1 MKLKYFIFLLFFGML
16 FAYGCKEPE
25 ARKPIYKSSGSFM
38 KESIIRNKKLIVAE
52 EKAIDSIIKS
62 NPEKKYLA
70 SEKGYWYTYEIQNQL
85 DTLRPKRG
93 DVAFFD
99 YEIFDLKGNIIYTA
113 LELRPQN
120 YLVDKQEIMIG
131 LRDGIKLMRKNEK
144 VSFLFPSH
152 IAYGYLGDKNR
163 IGSNV
168 PIICTVTL
176 TDFKKESVI
185 KNNNNSS
192 NQ

>member
-1 MKLKYFIFLLFFGML
+1 MGNGNASK
-16 FAYGCKEPE
+16 
-25 ARKPIYKSSGSFM
+25 
-38 KESIIRNKKLIVAE
+38 
-52 EKAIDSIIKS
+52 IDQQRSWDRVNAVI
-62 NPEKKYLA
+62 
-70 SEKGYWYTYEIQNQL
+70 
-85 DTLRPKRG
+85 
-93 DVAFFD
+93 
-99 YEIFDLKGNIIYTA
+99 
-113 LELRPQN
+113 N

-176 TDFKKESVI
+176 TDFKKESII

>member
-1 MKLKYFIFLLFFGML
+1 MKLNYFTFLLFFGML
-16 FAYGCKEPE
+16 FAYSCKEPE
-25 ARKPIYKSSGSFM
+25 ARKPVYKSSGSFM
-38 KESIIRNKKLIVAE
+38 KESIVRNKKLIVAE
-52 EKAIDSIIKS
+52 EKAIDSIIKN

-70 SEKGYWYTYEIQNQL
+70 SEKGYWYTYEIQNQQ

-131 LRDGIKLMRKNEK
+131 LRDGIKLMRKKEK

-163 IGSNV
+163 IGPNV

-176 TDFKKESVI
+176 NDFKKEREI
-185 KNNNNSS
+185 NNNHNSS